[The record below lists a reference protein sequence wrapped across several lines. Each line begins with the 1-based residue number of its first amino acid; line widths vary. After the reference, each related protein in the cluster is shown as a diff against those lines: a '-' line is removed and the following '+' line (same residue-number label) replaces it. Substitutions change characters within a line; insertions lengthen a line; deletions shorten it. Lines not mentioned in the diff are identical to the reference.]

1 MESDL
6 NFDYFEFAPEPLIIA
21 DFDKKAV
28 KFNQKIKILFDTK
41 ISIGVDLG
49 EINFLNPNSENI
61 FISPLF
67 DTYFDFDFEN
77 REITYEKN
85 KDFTATFLLSSKKII
100 LDDKPYLYLSFKN
113 ISDMVSFK
121 KIFEELYDSLSFKTI
136 ELDHVISEK
145 EKAYKLLKQKDD
157 EMLRQLFLARE
168 VQEGIF
174 PEINETIKG
183 YEIASLSKAAS
194 IVSGDLLTIL
204 DSDEQYLDF
213 VIADVTGHGVPSAL
227 ITMMLK
233 MSFQMRIEEVRDPG
247 LIVEAVN
254 NDMNKILS
262 SATIFVTLMFARLE
276 YSTGLVHI
284 MDCGHTP
291 PIIIRKD
298 KTVERPDINGMM
310 LGVIEEI
317 DYGKATL
324 QINPGDMIIFLT
336 DGIIEAQDSNSVFYE
351 DQFVE
356 HLSKINEKPSS
367 VVIDEA
373 LKAVY
378 SFTDKEELNDDA
390 TIFCIK
396 RL

>member
-1 MESDL
+1 M
-6 NFDYFEFAPEPLIIA
+6 
-21 DFDKKAV
+21 KK
-28 KFNQKIKILFDTK
+28 
-41 ISIGVDLG
+41 
-49 EINFLNPNSENI
+49 
-61 FISPLF
+61 
-67 DTYFDFDFEN
+67 N
-77 REITYEKN
+77 R
-85 KDFTATFLLSSKKII
+85 DFTATLLLSSRKIL

-113 ISDMVSFK
+113 ISDIVSFK

-136 ELDHVISEK
+136 ELDHVISQK

-183 YEIASLSKAAS
+183 YEIASLSRAAS
-194 IVSGDLLTIL
+194 IVSGDLFAIL

-233 MSFQMRIEEVRDPG
+233 MSFQMRIEEERDPG

-262 SATIFVTLMFARLE
+262 SATIFVTLMFTRLE
-276 YSTGLVHI
+276 YSTGLIHI

-291 PIIIRKD
+291 PVIVRKD

-324 QINPGDMIIFLT
+324 QINPGDMIFFLT
-336 DGIIEAQDSNSVFYE
+336 DGIIEAQNSNSVFYE
-351 DQFVE
+351 DQFVD
-356 HLSKINEKPSS
+356 HLSRINEKPSS
-367 VVIDEA
+367 VVVDEA
-373 LKAVY
+373 VNAVY
-378 SFTDKEELNDDA
+378 SFTNKDELNDDA